1 VVETVERNQTELST
15 FWDNRSVLVTGCT
28 GFLGS
33 WLTIALVDAG
43 AAVIGLT
50 YDEDPNSTLV
60 RSGYLHRIIRVSG
73 DVRDEHLMT
82 RVMNQYQPQTVFHLA
97 AQSQV
102 GMALRDPWNTFET
115 NVRGTW
121 NTLEAARRQASPPHV
136 IVASSDK
143 AYGVQTRLPYVEDT
157 PLQGRFPYDTS
168 KSCADLVAACYA
180 RTFGTP
186 VAITRCGNIYGGG
199 DLNWNRIVPGTIR
212 GALRGERPVLRSDGT
227 MTRDYVYVQ
236 DIVNAYL
243 TLGEHMDD
251 PAVQGEAFNFGR
263 DDPKT
268 VLEIM
273 QAALDAAGRPDLKPI
288 ILGEAKHEI
297 QDQYLDATKAKEM
310 LGWTSRYTLEAG
322 LRETAAWYREFFA
335 G

>member
-1 VVETVERNQTELST
+1 MVETVNNERTELDA
-15 FWDNRSVLVTGCT
+15 FWPDRTVLITGGT

-33 WLTIALVDAG
+33 WLTMALVDAG
-43 AAVIGLT
+43 ARVIGLT
-50 YDEDPNSTLV
+50 YDDDPNSMLD
-60 RSGYLHRIIRVSG
+60 RSGYLHQIIRVSG
-73 DVRDEHLMT
+73 DVRDEHLVARIMS
-82 RVMNQYQPQTVFHLA
+82 QYQPQTVFHLA

-121 NTLEAARRQASPPHV
+121 NILEAARQQVIPPHV

-143 AYGVQTRLPYVEDT
+143 AYGVQTELPYVEET
-157 PLQGRFPYDTS
+157 PLQGRYPYDTS
-168 KSCADLVAACYA
+168 KSCADLVAICYA
-180 RTFGTP
+180 RTFTLP
-186 VAITRCGNIYGGG
+186 VSVTRCGNIYGGG
-199 DLNWNRIVPGTIR
+199 DLNWDRIVPGTIR
-212 GALRGERPVLRSDGT
+212 AALRGERPVLRSDGT

-236 DIVNAYL
+236 DVVRAYAV
-243 TLGEHMDD
+243 LGEHMNDS
-251 PAVQGEAFNFGR
+251 AVQGEAFNFGL

-273 QAALDAAGRPDLKPI
+273 HAALDATCRSDLKPI

-297 QDQYLDATKAKEM
+297 QDQYLSATKARRL
-310 LGWTSRYTLEAG
+310 LGWTPRYTLDEG

-335 G
+335 V